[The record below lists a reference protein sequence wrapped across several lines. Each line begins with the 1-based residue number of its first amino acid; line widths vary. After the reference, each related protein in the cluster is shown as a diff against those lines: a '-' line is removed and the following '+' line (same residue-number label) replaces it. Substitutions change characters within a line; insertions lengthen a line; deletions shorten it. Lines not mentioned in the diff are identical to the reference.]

1 MRVILIGDGKLA
13 YFLGK
18 KFVAQRHRVTIINAH
33 PTEAEEFSHQIKATA
48 IACVT
53 QFYLFPYFCQN
64 GMLPRQLRQISMFVF
79 LYLGIYLTGSAI
91 IAAYGYSLPESLF
104 EYASALSTVGLSVG
118 VTAPDAPIALLWTE
132 IAGMFL
138 GRLEFFPVFVGLI
151 RIYQDLA

>member
-1 MRVILIGDGKLA
+1 MLIGG
-13 YFLGK
+13 G
-18 KFVAQRHRVTIINAH
+18 TG
-33 PTEAEEFSHQIKATA
+33 ATA
-48 IACVT
+48 GGIK
-53 QFYLFPYFCQN
+53 QFRIYALYR
-64 GMLPRQLRQISMFVF
+64 GVIWEVRRQLLPKDAVTEPDVWQGETRRFFSDRQMRQISMFVF
-79 LYLGIYLTGSAI
+79 LYLGIYLTGSAV

-151 RIYQDLA
+151 QIYQDVLTTME